1 MHGLRLSLLALLPP
15 WKMRTASVRGPCVG
29 RDESSQD
36 METACICAIRKI
48 YRAIGAFELELNQLL
63 GVNINEAMLL
73 CLLSE
78 KADLTAGEIAEGMG
92 LSRSNSSKVVAAMQQ
107 RGYVRRVLC
116 KEDARS
122 CRFHLTKSGEE
133 LLQHV
138 HCDKLQLPEELQKLI
153 ARP

>member
-1 MHGLRLSLLALLPP
+1 
-15 WKMRTASVRGPCVG
+15 
-29 RDESSQD
+29 

-116 KEDARS
+116 TEDGRS
-122 CRFHLTKSGEE
+122 CRLHLTKSGEE
-133 LLQHV
+133 LRKIYQDRITSRLFGNFYI
-138 HCDKLQLPEELQKLI
+138 KLFVGKDVRQQKI
-153 ARP
+153 